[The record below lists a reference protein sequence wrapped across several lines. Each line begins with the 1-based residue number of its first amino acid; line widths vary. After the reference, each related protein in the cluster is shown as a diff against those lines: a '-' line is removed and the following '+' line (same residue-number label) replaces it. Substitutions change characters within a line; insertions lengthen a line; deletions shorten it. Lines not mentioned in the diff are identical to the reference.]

1 MLIFSKFINNETY
14 LLERLLL
21 IEPNSSFFQF
31 LWRKIVKLISPETFP
46 KIIALFSKKE
56 DILFGHNFVKT
67 FPCQHMK
74 AFLDEN
80 LIPTQYGGVSTCF
93 KHMVYNYS
101 FEDSDL
107 STYESSS
114 VQKPNVFVTSSFAYD
129 VQQIEKLK
137 QKIAFVEA
145 NVDEIVILIL

>member
-1 MLIFSKFINNETY
+1 
-14 LLERLLL
+14 
-21 IEPNSSFFQF
+21 
-31 LWRKIVKLISPETFP
+31 
-46 KIIALFSKKE
+46 
-56 DILFGHNFVKT
+56 
-67 FPCQHMK
+67 MK
-74 AFLDEN
+74 AFLDES
-80 LIPTQYGGVSTCF
+80 LIPTQYGGFSTNF

-101 FEDSDL
+101 FDDSDL

-145 NVDEIVILIL
+145 NVEEIVSFIYEKCLKKNKKK